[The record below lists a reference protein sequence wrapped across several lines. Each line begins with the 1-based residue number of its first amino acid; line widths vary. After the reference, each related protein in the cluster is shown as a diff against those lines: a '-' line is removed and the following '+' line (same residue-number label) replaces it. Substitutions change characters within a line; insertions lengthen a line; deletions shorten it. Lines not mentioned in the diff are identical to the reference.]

1 MKTQY
6 SVLTVS
12 LLLSMTRHQSTLGTI
27 KALSECP
34 RNGTSAICGF
44 PHLRLSAGF
53 CQNIPDFFE
62 EVLGPDGQRE
72 EQCTRGFLLRSDA
85 HFVVIARLSEVVPSF
100 VIYQLQQ
107 VESVPIPLS

>member
-1 MKTQY
+1 M
-6 SVLTVS
+6 LTVS
-12 LLLSMTRHQSTLGTI
+12 LLLSMTRHQSTQSKRYPT
-27 KALSECP
+27 

-53 CQNIPDFFE
+53 CHNIPDFFE